1 LRFCCCDHFFLQEL
15 FFIIISVRV
24 DKIGNLFVMNRTRK
38 HKSSKAYRF
47 FRILRSTDDVD
58 KGDEDTPLEDIPSAT
73 TETTSEEKPGVKRQL
88 SFAVSETLGED
99 VVFRRFLATEG
110 VLCFWKNFAYEDHG
124 RPFLRAAHDANMEYI
139 ANVLHQQWKIKS
151 PRIVL
156 VVVSNIAH
164 LHTWTNKRQLE
175 HFQAGLIKAANTTEM
190 WIFTPGA
197 NIGITKV
204 IGDAVHNELLRRQA
218 LLCHKHPNQSVTL
231 LPPLTL
237 VGVTREDLIAYG
249 DMLDGRTQRVE
260 IENEGNQP
268 EENKFE
274 LNPDHSHFV
283 IVRDSTI
290 NKTGINHFL
299 LKLEQ
304 YLSSSES
311 LHCDIDASTP
321 RRHPDVCSLSANEI
335 PVVSLLI
342 QGGYDCAR
350 LILEHLKKQLP
361 VVVVRGSGG
370 LADLLAYAYY
380 EVSER
385 PRGIQDA
392 EYVENSLKREL
403 ANKIAHHFPHLRE
416 NNLARNLF
424 RDRIMECVRYAHQ
437 NGQVYLTVLNLHS
450 HSCKL
455 EDLDEHLLRSLFK
468 SQRPDLTSWHA
479 QMQKDLLLTL
489 DWNSPHVAMSE
500 VFLKDPSNKFK
511 VDKSIF
517 EQAITRANRE
527 DFVDLFLRQGFQI
540 HKYLT
545 PKRLKY
551 LFLKCKRQEFFRSI
565 CWEGALGHG
574 LITKFGKNFIDNDLN
589 LLIEI
594 CTGIHHFISTQ
605 EISVNAMGM
614 YTQDPSAAE
623 RKSLCIL
630 ILWAVFTNK
639 PKLAK
644 LLWQHSEQP
653 IHVALIVSMIYEKLQ
668 DYVNDTNVK
677 QELLTLSREFS
688 EMATGVLDASY
699 MDSSCRA
706 YDVLSEETSDW
717 SYKTAVDIAANAKNR
732 TFLSHVCCQKWLSN
746 LFLGNIRIRD
756 VTWGVVTFPQ
766 WFKVVLCAFFIF
778 PMYIWIRFKTDPL
791 HSWDVHT
798 SADVD
803 SDDERDERDGDDEIL
818 IDANQG
824 KENDFIS
831 PRGSVVYLKSQDR
844 SPFDFGHGH
853 HREQVATL
861 LREKEVFIH
870 SPPPLCRMIYLMWS
884 APITKFWTFQIFYM
898 IYLGF
903 FSMAVLWPSCGNKE
917 LDIIVCSWTSLIL
930 IEYIRRTY
938 ILYKKYT
945 SVPLFFKCLEI
956 LLIIAFIILYVL
968 GRILNVGVIFDPYT
982 GKVILCIGLLYFF
995 YRLIAIYLPISPTL
1009 GPLLYRVRLMV
1020 LVDFVNFMRMTL
1032 LVIISGGIVL
1042 QAVLYPDYPLS
1053 IELFR
1058 QTFHRAWFS
1067 LFLTPIGELEGKD
1080 RCNMTRSHHSS
1091 SDYCIVGKYSDYT
1104 CPSTGLWPYLF
1115 AIQYFVFL
1123 KLILLTLLY
1132 ALFSATASK
1141 LESET
1146 DAIWKF
1152 QRYQLVVD
1160 FTNRLRLPPP
1170 LSIFSYLIIVVR
1182 WLYRCILCRLCKSR
1196 DEADVSVFFDSSKGH
1211 RLSEKDY
1218 NYWRQL
1224 AQDYTKEKMEA
1235 ENEKQ
1240 LAKKQMEIIMT
1251 ITEDVDYQKKVMHQL
1266 KSRLKELDR
1275 MMNHSH
1281 VYLENIK
1288 HLTEKIQERGLQS
1301 QASIHVLARH
1311 TPYPSTRVQ
1320 RYPVPDKY
1328 VPWEVMWT
1336 DYDPVAYTRP
1346 KSDFPVSLQQYVDED
1361 VLLLRAT
1368 QGIDDSQLP
1377 VFQWNCLSSN
1387 PAGISIDRTS
1397 WIIGDQGT
1405 YVVYKL
1411 DSEEVPRNVYG
1422 RTGLRGRGALL
1433 RWGPNHFVLA
1443 IITRWQKGGGRGLE
1457 FVVMRGERRGQLS
1470 LPGGFVP
1477 GEQKYD
1483 VLRSLFKGKESSLPV
1498 WNAQEDM
1505 LNFFRSCGE
1514 ALEEDEEVPTE
1525 VKCEMIKRG
1534 YMDDPWNTDQAWRE
1548 IELWH
1553 IHYTGKENLSQS
1565 FQGMLSW
1572 RLITEDVFIKM
1583 PSGQAVLLQDITQ
1596 KLQPIIF

>member
-1 LRFCCCDHFFLQEL
+1 
-15 FFIIISVRV
+15 
-24 DKIGNLFVMNRTRK
+24 
-38 HKSSKAYRF
+38 
-47 FRILRSTDDVD
+47 
-58 KGDEDTPLEDIPSAT
+58 
-73 TETTSEEKPGVKRQL
+73 
-88 SFAVSETLGED
+88 
-99 VVFRRFLATEG
+99 
-110 VLCFWKNFAYEDHG
+110 
-124 RPFLRAAHDANMEYI
+124 
-139 ANVLHQQWKIKS
+139 
-151 PRIVL
+151 
-156 VVVSNIAH
+156 
-164 LHTWTNKRQLE
+164 
-175 HFQAGLIKAANTTEM
+175 
-190 WIFTPGA
+190 
-197 NIGITKV
+197 
-204 IGDAVHNELLRRQA
+204 
-218 LLCHKHPNQSVTL
+218 
-231 LPPLTL
+231 
-237 VGVTREDLIAYG
+237 
-249 DMLDGRTQRVE
+249 
-260 IENEGNQP
+260 
-268 EENKFE
+268 
-274 LNPDHSHFV
+274 
-283 IVRDSTI
+283 
-290 NKTGINHFL
+290 
-299 LKLEQ
+299 
-304 YLSSSES
+304 
-311 LHCDIDASTP
+311 
-321 RRHPDVCSLSANEI
+321 
-335 PVVSLLI
+335 
-342 QGGYDCAR
+342 
-350 LILEHLKKQLP
+350 
-361 VVVVRGSGG
+361 
-370 LADLLAYAYY
+370 
-380 EVSER
+380 
-385 PRGIQDA
+385 
-392 EYVENSLKREL
+392 
-403 ANKIAHHFPHLRE
+403 
-416 NNLARNLF
+416 
-424 RDRIMECVRYAHQ
+424 
-437 NGQVYLTVLNLHS
+437 
-450 HSCKL
+450 
-455 EDLDEHLLRSLFK
+455 
-468 SQRPDLTSWHA
+468 
-479 QMQKDLLLTL
+479 
-489 DWNSPHVAMSE
+489 
-500 VFLKDPSNKFK
+500 
-511 VDKSIF
+511 
-517 EQAITRANRE
+517 
-527 DFVDLFLRQGFQI
+527 
-540 HKYLT
+540 
-545 PKRLKY
+545 
-551 LFLKCKRQEFFRSI
+551 
-565 CWEGALGHG
+565 
-574 LITKFGKNFIDNDLN
+574 
-589 LLIEI
+589 
-594 CTGIHHFISTQ
+594 
-605 EISVNAMGM
+605 
-614 YTQDPSAAE
+614 
-623 RKSLCIL
+623 
-630 ILWAVFTNK
+630 
-639 PKLAK
+639 
-644 LLWQHSEQP
+644 
-653 IHVALIVSMIYEKLQ
+653 
-668 DYVNDTNVK
+668 
-677 QELLTLSREFS
+677 
-688 EMATGVLDASY
+688 MATGVLDASY
-699 MDSSCRA
+699 RDSSCRA

-778 PMYIWIRFKTDPL
+778 PMYIWIRFKTEPV
-791 HSWDVHT
+791 HSWDVQT
-798 SADVD
+798 STDVD
-803 SDDERDERDGDDEIL
+803 SDDERDERDGEDEIL

-824 KENDFIS
+824 KESDFVR
-831 PRGSVVYLKSQDR
+831 PRGSVVYLKNHDR
-844 SPFDFGHGH
+844 GPFDFGHGH

-917 LDIIVCSWTSLIL
+917 LDIVVCSWTSLIV

-1067 LFLTPIGELEGKD
+1067 LFLTPIAELEGKD

-1091 SDYCIVGKYSDYT
+1091 DYCIVGKYTDYT

-1170 LSIFSYLIIVVR
+1170 LSIFSYLIIVVC
-1182 WLYRCILCRLCKSR
+1182 WIYRCIFCRLCRSR
-1196 DEADVSVFFDSSKGH
+1196 DEADVNVFFDSAKGH

-1224 AQDYTKEKMEA
+1224 AQEYTKEKMET

-1266 KSRLKELDR
+1266 KSRMKELDR
-1275 MMNHSH
+1275 MMNNSH

-1301 QASIHVLARH
+1301 QTSIHVLARH
-1311 TPYPSTRVQ
+1311 TPYPGTRVQ

-1368 QGIDDSQLP
+1368 QGVDDNQLP

-1397 WIIGDQGT
+1397 WILGDQGT
-1405 YVVYKL
+1405 FIVYKL

-1422 RTGLRGRGALL
+1422 RTGLRGRGALF
-1433 RWGPNHFVLA
+1433 RWGPNHFVLV

-1457 FVVMRGERRGQLS
+1457 FVVMRGEHRGQLS
-1470 LPGGFVP
+1470 LPG
-1477 GEQKYD
+1477 
-1483 VLRSLFKGKESSLPV
+1483 
-1498 WNAQEDM
+1498 
-1505 LNFFRSCGE
+1505 FFRSCGE
-1514 ALEEDEEVPTE
+1514 TLEEDEEVPTE

-1548 IELWH
+1548 VELWH

-1596 KLQPIIF
+1596 KLKPIIF

>member
-1 LRFCCCDHFFLQEL
+1 MYRHRKNYKSDKGYRL
-15 FFIIISVRV
+15 FR
-24 DKIGNLFVMNRTRK
+24 R
-38 HKSSKAYRF
+38 
-47 FRILRSTDDVD
+47 FRIFRSSDDVD
-58 KGDEDTPLEDIPSAT
+58 KGEDDTPLDDIPSAT
-73 TETTSEEKPGVKRQL
+73 TEAASDEKPAVKRQL

-99 VVFRRFLATEG
+99 VFRRFLATDG
-110 VLCFWKNFAYEDHG
+110 VLCFWRNFAYEDHG
-124 RPFLRAAHDANMEYI
+124 RPFLRAAHDANMEYV

-156 VVVSNIAH
+156 VVVSNIAP
-164 LHTWTNKRQLE
+164 LHEWTNKRQLE
-175 HFQAGLIKAANTTEM
+175 HLQAGIIKAANTTEM

-218 LLCHKHPNQSVTL
+218 LLCHKHPNQSGTA

-237 VGVTREDLIAYG
+237 IGVTREDLIIYG
-249 DMLDGRTQRVE
+249 DMLDGRMQRVE

-268 EENKFE
+268 EENKYE

-304 YLSSSES
+304 YLASSES
-311 LHCDIDASTP
+311 LHCDIDAATP

-392 EYVENSLKREL
+392 EFVENSLKREL
-403 ANKIAHHFPHLRE
+403 FNKIAHHFPQLRE

-424 RDRIMECVRYAHQ
+424 RDRIMECVRYSHQ

-450 HSCKL
+450 HTCNL
-455 EDLDEHLLRSLFK
+455 ENLDEHLLRALFK
-468 SQRPDLTSWHA
+468 SQRPDHTSWHA

-511 VDKSIF
+511 IDKDIF
-517 EQAITRANRE
+517 EQAITRLNRE

-545 PKRLKY
+545 PKRLRL
-551 LFLKCKRQEFFRSI
+551 LFLRCRRQEFFRTV

-574 LITKFGKNFIDNDLN
+574 LITKFSKTFIDSDLN
-589 LLIEI
+589 LLIEM
-594 CTGIHHFISTQ
+594 CTGIHNFINSQ
-605 EISVNAMGM
+605 EMSVNAMGM
-614 YTQDPSAAE
+614 YTIDPSAAE

-644 LLWQHSEQP
+644 LLWQHSDQP

-677 QELLTLSREFS
+677 QELYTLSREFS
-688 EMATGVLDASY
+688 EMATSVLDASY
-699 MDSSCRA
+699 QDSSCRA

-732 TFLSHVCCQKWLSN
+732 TFLSHTCCQKWLSN

-756 VTWGVVTFPQ
+756 LTWGVVTFPQ
-766 WFKVVLCAFFIF
+766 WFKV
-778 PMYIWIRFKTDPL
+778 T
-791 HSWDVHT
+791 
-798 SADVD
+798 
-803 SDDERDERDGDDEIL
+803 
-818 IDANQG
+818 
-824 KENDFIS
+824 
-831 PRGSVVYLKSQDR
+831 
-844 SPFDFGHGH
+844 
-853 HREQVATL
+853 
-861 LREKEVFIH
+861 
-870 SPPPLCRMIYLMWS
+870 
-884 APITKFWTFQIFYM
+884 
-898 IYLGF
+898 
-903 FSMAVLWPSCGNKE
+903 
-917 LDIIVCSWTSLIL
+917 
-930 IEYIRRTY
+930 
-938 ILYKKYT
+938 
-945 SVPLFFKCLEI
+945 
-956 LLIIAFIILYVL
+956 
-968 GRILNVGVIFDPYT
+968 
-982 GKVILCIGLLYFF
+982 
-995 YRLIAIYLPISPTL
+995 
-1009 GPLLYRVRLMV
+1009 
-1020 LVDFVNFMRMTL
+1020 VDFVNFMRMTL

-1042 QAVLYPDYPLS
+1042 QAVLYPDYPLTL
-1053 IELFR
+1053 ELFR
-1058 QTFHRAWFS
+1058 QAFHRAWFS

-1080 RCNMTRSHHSS
+1080 RCNVTKSHHNA
-1091 SDYCIVGKYSDYT
+1091 DYCIVGKYNDYT
-1104 CPSTGLWPYLF
+1104 CPTTGLWPYLF
-1115 AIQYFVFL
+1115 AIQYFIFL

-1141 LESET
+1141 LEAET
-1146 DAIWKF
+1146 DAIWRF

-1160 FTNRLRLPPP
+1160 FTNRLCLPPP
-1170 LSIFSYLIIVVR
+1170 LSIFSYLIIAVR
-1182 WLYRCILCRLCKSR
+1182 FIYRCIMCRLCKSR
-1196 DEADVSVFFDSSKGH
+1196 DEADINVFYDSTKGH

-1218 NYWRQL
+1218 NYWRLL
-1224 AQDYTKEKMEA
+1224 AQEYMRGKKEA
-1235 ENEKQ
+1235 ENEKHIV
-1240 LAKKQMEIIMT
+1240 KKQMEIMMT
-1251 ITEDVDYQKKVMHQL
+1251 ITEDVDYQKKVMN
-1266 KSRLKELDR
+1266 K
-1275 MMNHSH
+1275 
-1281 VYLENIK
+1281 
-1288 HLTEKIQERGLQS
+1288 RGLQS

-1311 TPYPSTRVQ
+1311 TPYPGTRVQ

-1346 KSDFPVSLQQYVDED
+1346 KSDFPGSLHPYVDED

-1405 YVVYKL
+1405 SVVYKL
-1411 DSEEVPRNVYG
+1411 DSEGVPRNIYG
-1422 RTGLRGRGALL
+1422 RTGLRGRGALC
-1433 RWGPNHFVLA
+1433 RWGPNHFALV

-1477 GEQKYD
+1477 GEHKYEA
-1483 VLRSLFKGKESSLPV
+1483 VRILFKGKESSLPM
-1498 WNAQEDM
+1498 WNSQDDM
-1505 LNFFRSCGE
+1505 LDFFKSCAE
-1514 ALEEDEEVPTE
+1514 SPQEDEEVPTE
-1525 VKCEMIKRG
+1525 VKCEMVKKG

-1548 IELWH
+1548 VELWH
-1553 IHYTGKENLSQS
+1553 IHYVGKENLTQN
-1565 FQGMLSW
+1565 FQAMLSW
-1572 RLITEDVFIKM
+1572 RLITEDVFIKL

-1596 KLQPIIF
+1596 KLQPVIF

>member
-1 LRFCCCDHFFLQEL
+1 
-15 FFIIISVRV
+15 
-24 DKIGNLFVMNRTRK
+24 MNRYRK
-38 HKSSKAYRF
+38 NYKSDKGYRLF
-47 FRILRSTDDVD
+47 RRFRIFRSGDDVD
-58 KGDEDTPLEDIPSAT
+58 KGEDDTPLDDIPSAT
-73 TETTSEEKPGVKRQL
+73 TEVASDEKPAVKRQL

-99 VVFRRFLATEG
+99 VFRRFLATDG
-110 VLCFWKNFAYEDHG
+110 VLCFWKNFAYEDRG
-124 RPFLRAAHDANMEYI
+124 RPFLRAAHDANMEYV

-156 VVVSNIAH
+156 VVVSNIAP
-164 LHTWTNKRQLE
+164 LHTWTNNRQLE
-175 HFQAGLIKAANTTEM
+175 HLQAGLIKAANTTEM

-218 LLCHKHPNQSVTL
+218 LLCHKHPNQSGTA

-237 VGVTREDLIAYG
+237 IGVTREDVIIYG
-249 DMLDGRTQRVE
+249 DMLDGRFQRVE

-268 EENKFE
+268 DENKYE

-311 LHCDIDASTP
+311 LHCDIDAATP

-403 ANKIAHHFPHLRE
+403 SNKIAHHFPQLRE

-424 RDRIMECVRYAHQ
+424 RDRIMECVRYSHQ

-450 HSCKL
+450 HTCNL
-455 EDLDEHLLRSLFK
+455 ENLDEHLLRALFK
-468 SQRPDLTSWHA
+468 SQRPDHTSWHA

-511 VDKSIF
+511 IDKDIF
-517 EQAITRANRE
+517 EQAITRSNRE

-545 PKRLKY
+545 PKRLRL
-551 LFLKCKRQEFFRSI
+551 LFLRCRRQEFFRTV

-574 LITKFGKNFIDNDLN
+574 LITKFSKTFIDSDLN
-589 LLIEI
+589 LLIEM
-594 CTGIHHFISTQ
+594 CTGIHNFINSQ
-605 EISVNAMGM
+605 EMSVNAMGM
-614 YTQDPSAAE
+614 YTVDPSAAE

-644 LLWQHSEQP
+644 LLWQHSDQP

-668 DYVNDTNVK
+668 DYVNDSNVK
-677 QELLTLSREFS
+677 QELYTLSREFS
-688 EMATGVLDASY
+688 EMATSVLDASY
-699 MDSSCRA
+699 RDSSCRA

-732 TFLSHVCCQKWLSN
+732 TFLSHTCCQKWLSN

-756 VTWGVVTFPQ
+756 LTWGVVTFPQ
-766 WFKVVLCAFFIF
+766 WFKVVLCAFLIF
-778 PMYIWIRFKTDPL
+778 PMYIWIRFKMDPL
-791 HSWDVHT
+791 HSWDLQIAT
-798 SADVD
+798 DAD
-803 SDDERDERDGDDEIL
+803 SDDERDERDGEDDIL
-818 IDANQG
+818 IESNQG
-824 KENDFIS
+824 KESDFIR
-831 PRGSVVYLKSQDR
+831 PKGSIAYLKSNDKI

-870 SPPPLCRMIYLMWS
+870 SPPPLYQMIYLMWS

-917 LDIIVCSWTSLIL
+917 LDIIVCSWTSLIV

-938 ILYKKYT
+938 VLYKKYT

-956 LLIIAFIILYVL
+956 LLIITFIILYVL
-968 GRILNVGVIFDPYT
+968 GRILNVGVIFEPYT

-1020 LVDFVNFMRMTL
+1020 TVDFVNFMRMTM

-1042 QAVLYPDYPLS
+1042 QAVLYPDYPLTV
-1053 IELFR
+1053 ELFR
-1058 QTFHRAWFS
+1058 QAFHRAWFS
-1067 LFLTPIGELEGKD
+1067 LFLTPISELEGKD
-1080 RCNMTRSHHSS
+1080 RCNVTKSLHNA
-1091 SDYCIVGKYSDYT
+1091 DYCTVGKYTDYT

-1115 AIQYFVFL
+1115 AIQYFIFL

-1141 LESET
+1141 LEAET

-1160 FTNRLRLPPP
+1160 FTNRLCLPPP
-1170 LSIFSYLIIVVR
+1170 LSIFSYLIIALR
-1182 WLYRCILCRLCKSR
+1182 WIYRCLMCRLCKSR
-1196 DEADVSVFFDSSKGH
+1196 DEADINVFYDSAKGH

-1224 AQDYTKEKMEA
+1224 AQEYMREKKEA
-1235 ENEKQ
+1235 ENEKYIV
-1240 LAKKQMEIIMT
+1240 KKQMEIMMT

-1266 KSRLKELDR
+1266 KSRMKELDR
-1275 MMNHSH
+1275 MMNTSH

-1311 TPYPSTRVQ
+1311 TPYPGTRVQ

-1346 KSDFPVSLQQYVDED
+1346 KSDFPGSLQPYVDED

-1405 YVVYKL
+1405 NVVYKL
-1411 DSEEVPRNVYG
+1411 DSEGVPRNIFG
-1422 RTGLRGRGALL
+1422 RTGLRGRGALC

-1477 GEQKYD
+1477 GEHIYEA
-1483 VLRSLFKGKESSLPV
+1483 VRILFKGKESSLPM
-1498 WNAQEDM
+1498 WNSQDDM
-1505 LNFFRSCGE
+1505 LDFFKSCDE
-1514 ALEEDEEVPTE
+1514 TLQEDEEVPTE
-1525 VKCEMIKRG
+1525 VKCEMVKKG

-1548 IELWH
+1548 VELWH
-1553 IHYTGKENLSQS
+1553 IHYVGKENLTQH
-1565 FQGMLSW
+1565 FQAMLSW

-1596 KLQPIIF
+1596 KLQPVIF